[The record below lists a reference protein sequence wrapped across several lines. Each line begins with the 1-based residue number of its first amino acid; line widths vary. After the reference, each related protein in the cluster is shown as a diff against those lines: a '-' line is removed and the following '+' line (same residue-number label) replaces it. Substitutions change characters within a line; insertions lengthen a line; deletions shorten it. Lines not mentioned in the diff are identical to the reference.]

1 MTTYAPR
8 LSSSRPFLLATMVA
22 MAASLGGCTA
32 AVSTAIKTLDKDP
45 DLVSINR
52 EAELAYESGEAAK
65 AEALYKNLVRRMPN
79 DAETWMRLGNLY
91 ARNNRPEEAAAA
103 YQKALAID
111 SSEAKA
117 WNNLGVVRLRQAW
130 AALIQARATVEA
142 KSPLA
147 EQLDTTLEHLGKM
160 PLLEA
165 ESKLPQGLG
174 MNKFPADQQ
183 P

>member
-1 MTTYAPR
+1 MTMHAPR
-8 LSSSRPFLLATMVA
+8 LSFLCLCALTVIAT
-22 MAASLGGCTA
+22 SLGGCTA

-103 YQKALAID
+103 YQKALTIN
-111 SSEAKA
+111 SNEAKA

-130 AALIQARATVEA
+130 AALIQARATVEV

-147 EQLDTTLEHLGKM
+147 EQLDATLEHLGKL

-165 ESKLPQGLG
+165 ESKLPSG
-174 MNKFPADQQ
+174 MDTSATAAVQ

>member
-1 MTTYAPR
+1 MTMHALR
-8 LSSSRPFLLATMVA
+8 LSFSRRLLAAATVV

-111 SSEAKA
+111 SNEAKA

-130 AALIQARATVEA
+130 AALIQARATVAA

-147 EQLDTTLEHLGKM
+147 EQLDTTLEHLGKL

-165 ESKLPQGLG
+165 ESKLPSSLSTS
-174 MNKFPADQQ
+174 ATAAVQ